1 MPAYGLL
8 PIRKHRALCSRYPRN
23 GAICLLSVRIVQRA
37 AIHLIKASSH
47 SAARGTMP
55 DIQSVSGLTGLFFSA
70 AQYVGSLPLRC
81 RSCIMLLYAGS
92 AVHCC
97 CGSIC
102 GLTAIALQVMHN
114 AALCRLCCNL
124 SLRPNLWTH
133 CHCAAGQAQYCIIPA
148 PSHSVSAANQDDAAH
163 SAACAQGKFC
173 RTDRQSLLC
182 GHNVRRAARRPPRH
196 RPSNRPHR
204 YGCHR

>member
-1 MPAYGLL
+1 M
-8 PIRKHRALCSRYPRN
+8 
-23 GAICLLSVRIVQRA
+23 QRA

-133 CHCAAGQAQYCIIPA
+133 CRCAAGHALWSFMPTLLYTVAAAQSVGSLPLRYRSCIMLLYAGSIA
-148 PSHSVSAANQDDAAH
+148 
-163 SAACAQGKFC
+163 FC
-173 RTDRQSLLC
+173 LYSQSE
-182 GHNVRRAARRPPRH
+182 
-196 RPSNRPHR
+196 
-204 YGCHR
+204 